1 MNELTNMLVEQ
12 LKDAFSAERQA
23 IQGMKKALR
32 KCTDPELKTGIETHI
47 AQSEDQRERVERAL
61 QQLGGKTGRKVC
73 EAMRGLVEEAQHE
86 LEEHEKGP
94 VLDLIIVASQQRVE
108 HYEISAYGT
117 MVELSKAIGETEV
130 AEVLAGILAEE
141 KKQDEKLTEVT
152 RSTLL
157 PTALSSANPKKKM
170 VGRMRKGGL
179 QAGARGA
186 KARGPKSGPALSNRS
201 AGRRS
206 AAACP
211 RYNVASG
218 PPRTKFQPPERLGR
232 GLGSGNSASRRK
244 CFQ

>member
-157 PTALSSANPKKKM
+157 PTALSSAESEEEDGGEDEEGGAPSGSARSKGARPKK
-170 VGRMRKGGL
+170 R
-179 QAGARGA
+179 
-186 KARGPKSGPALSNRS
+186 SGS
-201 AGRRS
+201 
-206 AAACP
+206 
-211 RYNVASG
+211 
-218 PPRTKFQPPERLGR
+218 Q
-232 GLGSGNSASRRK
+232 
-244 CFQ
+244 